1 MAPGLRRGGEWVG
14 DERFLHKIFSRGPRT
29 ILDAIARVAGRLAA
43 GRSRDEAIASR
54 LRHQDLGARRVALDL
69 LAKAVYVGF
78 QRVGRHPGI
87 VAPDFAK
94 EGVAPDR
101 MVAGAV

>member
-1 MAPGLRRGGEWVG
+1 MAPGLRRGGEWGRREISSQV
-14 DERFLHKIFSRGPRT
+14 FSRGPTT